1 MQEGKKGIKQVL
13 RLDKMKVEKIK
24 VGEIEMIANSR
35 TRNKISTKKK
45 VVGNEHLKNPTK
57 RTT

>member
-1 MQEGKKGIKQVL
+1 
-13 RLDKMKVEKIK
+13 MKVEKIK